1 MSEAIMEKLIRKGQT
16 SGTFKWATAPEQ
28 HTALAFHKTFT
39 RTPTDQQLKA
49 KCARA
54 VKLVADNEEDAEA
67 AGDEEDAAGAAPS
80 KTDAGLQMPGEDKHT
95 TPKPKA
101 KSKAKAPAWGKRN
114 DFDTPPAKEAPAR
127 QRVGSCSG

>member
-1 MSEAIMEKLIRKGQT
+1 MSEAIMEKLSRKGQT

-28 HTALAFHKTFT
+28 HTALAFHKNFT

-54 VKLVADNEEDAEA
+54 VKSLADDEENVEA
-67 AGDEEDAAGAAPS
+67 VGDEEDTAGAAPS
-80 KTDAGLQMPGEDKHT
+80 RTDAGLQMPREDEHT

-101 KSKAKAPAWGKRN
+101 KSKAKAPA
-114 DFDTPPAKEAPAR
+114 
-127 QRVGSCSG
+127 